1 MSPHDCEGT
10 HAGIGQP
17 GYEYILNRMSAS
29 EKAAGEV
36 APTEQ
41 RLPCSHLAGYDERG
55 LSMKIKIVKLGRLE
69 YGKALAIQEK
79 LLALRQA
86 GKTGD
91 ILLLVEHPPVL
102 TVGRRGEYSNILLP
116 TEELKAAG
124 VEIFDVNRGGDV
136 TYHGPGQIVGYPIMD
151 LNAYGRDIKD
161 YVGRIEEI
169 FIRLLKDDYGITA
182 HVDDKK
188 YTGVWVGNSK
198 ITAIGIAVKRWVTM
212 HGFAFNV
219 NTDLEHFKWINPCG
233 ITDKG
238 VTSLKKLL
246 GHPEDYDKLNERVIW
261 YFTQVFGLEEQRIT
275 LDELNILLAL

>member
-1 MSPHDCEGT
+1 
-10 HAGIGQP
+10 
-17 GYEYILNRMSAS
+17 
-29 EKAAGEV
+29 
-36 APTEQ
+36 
-41 RLPCSHLAGYDERG
+41 
-55 LSMKIKIVKLGRLE
+55 MKIKVAKLGRLE
-69 YGKALAIQEK
+69 YGKALAVQEK

-86 GKTGD
+86 GKIGD
-91 ILLLVEHPPVL
+91 IMLLVEHPPVL

-151 LNAYGRDIKD
+151 LNEYGRDIKD
-161 YVGRIEEI
+161 YVGKIEEI

-182 HVDDKK
+182 HRDDKK
-188 YTGVWVGNSK
+188 YTGVWVENSK

-219 NTDLEHFKWINPCG
+219 NTDLEHFRWINPCG

-238 VTSLKKLL
+238 VTSLQKLL
-246 GHPEDYDKLNERVIW
+246 GHSEDYERLNERVVW
-261 YFTQVFGLEEQRIT
+261 FFAQVFGVDIQKIT
-275 LDELNILLAL
+275 LDELDSLIS

>member
-1 MSPHDCEGT
+1 MQ
-10 HAGIGQP
+10 IKV
-17 GYEYILNRMSAS
+17 AS
-29 EKAAGEV
+29 
-36 APTEQ
+36 
-41 RLPCSHLAGYDERG
+41 
-55 LSMKIKIVKLGRLE
+55 LGRLE

-91 ILLLVEHPPVL
+91 IILLVEHPPVL

-116 TEELKAAG
+116 VEELKAEG

-151 LNAYGRDIKD
+151 LNEYGRDIKD
-161 YVGRIEEI
+161 YVGKIEEI

-182 HVDDKK
+182 HRDDKK
-188 YTGVWVGNSK
+188 YTGVWVGSDK

-219 NTDLEHFKWINPCG
+219 NTDLDHFRWINPCG

-238 VTSLKKLL
+238 VTSLQKLL
-246 GHPEDYDKLNERVIW
+246 GHAVNYQKLNERVIW
-261 YFTQVFGLEEQRIT
+261 YFSQVFGMETQVIGM
-275 LDELNILLAL
+275 DELNGCCVLSN